1 MRGTPPTHR
10 HGRPHKRGSRM
21 NEATRRTFL
30 TVTALGAAAALDPRA
45 RLRAAPGAP
54 PEHADNKSA
63 KELGAAAATPQE
75 QANIKVVND
84 FCAAWAVHDLDKIMS
99 FFADGCAYRVS
110 ETRDPIKGREAVTA
124 TVKGFLGSVVRF
136 EVLDT
141 YAKGPMVLNERID
154 HFTPNAQM
162 PLRSWHGVGVFFL
175 KDGKI
180 VEWQDYTIATQRS

>member
-1 MRGTPPTHR
+1 
-10 HGRPHKRGSRM
+10 M

-30 TVTALGAAAALDPRA
+30 TVTALGAAAALDPRT
-45 RLRAAPGAP
+45 RL
-54 PEHADNKSA
+54 D
-63 KELGAAAATPQE
+63 AAAATPQE

-99 FFADGCAYRVS
+99 FFAEACAYRVS

-124 TVKGFLGSVVRF
+124 TVKGFLDRVVRF

-141 YAKGPMVLNERID
+141 YAKGPMVFNERID
-154 HFTPNAQM
+154 HFNPNAQM

-180 VEWQDYTIATQRS
+180 VEWQDYTIAMQRS

>member
-1 MRGTPPTHR
+1 M
-10 HGRPHKRGSRM
+10 K
-21 NEATRRTFL
+21 EATRRTFL

-45 RLRAAPGAP
+45 RL
-54 PEHADNKSA
+54 D
-63 KELGAAAATPQE
+63 AAAATPQE

-99 FFADGCAYRVS
+99 FFADACAYRVS

-141 YAKGPMVLNERID
+141 YAKGPMVFNERID